1 MILKNK
7 MGPEVS
13 VFTLSKT
20 CEFISQ
26 CHCDGVKCEP
36 IFEFHRISLQQI
48 YDASDFT
55 LLCSESNRRGERWT
69 GGDFLSV
76 DKVIVWSN
84 EGRGYLY
91 KLPTK

>member
-1 MILKNK
+1 MRGEASNYTT
-7 MGPEVS
+7 
-13 VFTLSKT
+13 VFIYT
-20 CEFISQ
+20 CVG
-26 CHCDGVKCEP
+26 GVHLP
-36 IFEFHRISLQQI
+36 SHSSASQI

-69 GGDFLSV
+69 GGDFIGV
-76 DKVIVWSN
+76 DRVIVWSN